1 MFKRREFECKIARD
15 IILINDSSRIRNV
28 SISDIVLLKTIKC
41 YTSLQISI
49 SEDFLT
55 SDTLT
60 SFEERLPSSFF
71 RISRNVIVNMDYVEM
86 IQKKNSR
93 HFVKL
98 KMGGTVEISRRRVK
112 GFVECFQKFLCDSY

>member
-1 MFKRREFECKIARD
+1 MFKRREFECKIVRD

-71 RISRNVIVNMDYVEM
+71 RVSRNVIVNMDYVEM

-98 KMGGTVEISRRRVK
+98 KMGETVEISRRRVK